1 MAIIGLVVSIVAA
14 LIAINQTWLIYVQAR
29 QARVELCSNVVDL
42 WQGSRDS
49 WRIMIGAAM
58 RGSFYSPMLTPEED
72 RKIRAVEVWTPGEF
86 IQEQIWL
93 SDHCRTALSA
103 LSLASDLVLSGRL
116 IPSDLY
122 VILGLDLARRSR
134 PLRDVL
140 FMENSVFTHVDTMH
154 PQRGQ
159 RERILALVDLMWAE
173 AARRDD
179 LSPWVLERAA
189 RLKRSGTG
197 DIARKRMVAQCNA
210 VRSRIFTKWRLCHL
224 LAYAERKDFGERTPQ
239 HLGQATV

>member
-1 MAIIGLVVSIVAA
+1 MATIGLVVSIVAA

-29 QARVELCSNVVDL
+29 QARVEQCNNVADL

-58 RGSFYSPMLTPEED
+58 RGSFYSPMLTLEED
-72 RKIRAVEVWTPGEF
+72 RKVRAVAEGAQGEF
-86 IQEQIWL
+86 AQDQIWL
-93 SDHCRTALSA
+93 SDHCRTALGA

-134 PLRDVL
+134 ALRDVL
-140 FMENSVFTHVDTMH
+140 FMNNPIFTHVDTMH

-179 LSPWVLERAA
+179 LSPWALERAA
-189 RLKRSGTG
+189 EIKRSGTG
-197 DIARKRMVAQCNA
+197 KIARKRMMTQCTA
-210 VRSRIFTKWRLCHL
+210 VRSRPFTKWRLGHL
-224 LAYAERKDFGERTPQ
+224 LAYAERNDFGQRTPQ
-239 HLGQATV
+239 HLGQ